1 MCTLYFYFTVCLV
14 NLFYLA
20 LNMIKFF
27 SAESVRTLLE
37 PALTCY
43 LYKGSLMVRLKK
55 KKQST
60 LTEQYGSRSG
70 ALVLL
75 S

>member
-55 KKQST
+55 RNNQPSQSNMAQ
-60 LTEQYGSRSG
+60 EA
-70 ALVLL
+70 ALLCC
-75 S
+75 

>member
-20 LNMIKFF
+20 LNMITFF

-55 KKQST
+55 RNNQPSQSNMAQ
-60 LTEQYGSRSG
+60 EA
-70 ALVLL
+70 ALLCC
-75 S
+75 